1 MNVFVQDRNDVGETE
16 AAIVDIH
23 NAGPV
28 ICQFELTNDGVN
40 SLNYRFQ
47 EYVSGTWTDMDD
59 SGTDLYNTLLAG
71 ESLSINIESAYARV
85 RLVGN
90 ASGGTVADFTVT
102 RLYAR
107 ASGGALPLLSL

>member
-1 MNVFVQDRNDVGETE
+1 MHVFVNDRNDVGETE

-28 ICQFELTNDGVN
+28 VCQFELTNDGVN

-47 EYVSGTWTDMDD
+47 EYVSGTWADMDD

-71 ESLSINIESAYARV
+71 ESLSINLESTYSRV
-85 RLVGN
+85 RVVGN
-90 ASGGTVADFTVT
+90 ASGGTVADFTAT
-102 RLYAR
+102 RIYAR